1 MTYRARM
8 TTTGKKIARLGALL
22 TALVLGQPAMAQNL
36 FAPVVKVG
44 DSVVTGYELAQ
55 RTRMLEI
62 LNAPGDPA
70 ELAEKQ
76 LIEDRLKL
84 AEAARFGITVSPEDL
99 AAGKEEFAARA
110 NLSADEFT
118 AALAQAGVAEESFDA
133 FVRSGIA
140 WRQLVRG
147 RYGRLVTI
155 DQQDIDR
162 ALTTAP
168 NGEAV
173 RVLISEIFIPTPPG
187 REAEAQALAEQ
198 ISQIG
203 TLEGFADAARRYSA
217 APSGRAGG
225 RVNWMPLAD
234 LPANLRGV
242 ILGLKPGQVS
252 RPLPIPGAL
261 ALFQLRAIEE
271 GGYKPYEVV
280 AMDYAAYYIAGGR
293 SEEALRRAAEI
304 KSRVDQCD
312 DLYGIA
318 QGQPPSV
325 LDRGRKTVGEIPQDV
340 AYELAKLD
348 KNEVS
353 TGLTRSNGQTL
364 VFLMLC
370 DRETQLAAEVDEQ
383 AVQTEL
389 QNQQID
395 GFANQLL
402 ARLKAETRIVRY

>member
-1 MTYRARM
+1 
-8 TTTGKKIARLGALL
+8 
-22 TALVLGQPAMAQNL
+22 MAQNL

-70 ELAEKQ
+70 ELAEKH

>member
-1 MTYRARM
+1 
-8 TTTGKKIARLGALL
+8 
-22 TALVLGQPAMAQNL
+22 MAQNL

>member
-1 MTYRARM
+1 M

-395 GFANQLL
+395 RFANQLL

>member
-1 MTYRARM
+1 
-8 TTTGKKIARLGALL
+8 
-22 TALVLGQPAMAQNL
+22 MAQNL

-325 LDRGRKTVGEIPQDV
+325 LDRGRKTVGEILRTWPMSSRS
-340 AYELAKLD
+340 
-348 KNEVS
+348 S
-353 TGLTRSNGQTL
+353 TRTRS
-364 VFLMLC
+364 
-370 DRETQLAAEVDEQ
+370 RPASP
-383 AVQTEL
+383 
-389 QNQQID
+389 
-395 GFANQLL
+395 
-402 ARLKAETRIVRY
+402 ARTGRRSCS

>member
-1 MTYRARM
+1 M